1 LEVPVL
7 NQEPAYAA
15 EINRWEIVFQIDI
28 EDPPTVSMLVSVRD
42 NGTAPLEAMSRTID
56 ATLCDINFIHTVLQ
70 KIREIPLKAL

>member
-1 LEVPVL
+1 
-7 NQEPAYAA
+7 
-15 EINRWEIVFQIDI
+15 
-28 EDPPTVSMLVSVRD
+28 MLVSVRD